1 MENYFNIRY
10 ELDVPAV
17 HNAIEQRIASGKPGY
32 VCVAD
37 ANILTMVHRCGS
49 YREVID
55 GSMFSISDS
64 SWVPIFI
71 KWIYGKR
78 YNSYCG
84 YSIFTNIVKEGKH
97 RMIFLGT
104 NQITLDAMQKN
115 LKKMNP
121 GVADMKFIELPFCKV
136 EEFDYEAIGKVINED
151 NPDIIWIAL
160 GAPKQEI
167 FMNKL
172 MPHINR
178 GVAIAVGAVF
188 NFYSGLDKNPKRCP
202 KWMQKCRLE
211 FMHRLFVE
219 PKKQFARCKNI
230 VRNIPGI
237 LLEEIKKKKER

>member
-1 MENYFNIRY
+1 MEKFFNIRY
-10 ELDVPAV
+10 EFDVPTV
-17 HNAIEQRIASGKPGY
+17 HDAIEQRISSGKPGY

-37 ANILTMVHRCGS
+37 ANILAMVHQDHS
-49 YREVID
+49 YRNVID
-55 GSMFSISDS
+55 ESMFSISDS

-71 KWIYGKR
+71 KWIYGIRHK
-78 YNSYCG
+78 SYCG
-84 YSIFTNIVKEGKH
+84 YTIFTNFLKESKH
-97 RMIFLGT
+97 RMIFLGAK
-104 NQITLDAMQKN
+104 QETLDAMQEN
-115 LKKMNP
+115 LKGMNP

-167 FMNKL
+167 FMNRL

-211 FMHRLFVE
+211 FIHRLFVE

-237 LLEEIKKKKER
+237 LFQEIKKKRKR